1 MPCVLLV
8 LYCPVC
14 GWKYEEKLRTLLVF
28 APSTCTALERKTDL
42 VLWETVMCCGLGL
55 VSSEST
61 MGHNANC
68 RGPFFFLLSCEV
80 AFELCWLSWVVAFW
94 SVILFQI
101 SYRLFP
107 TLLWSSIWT
116 VLIDLRGRILI
127 CNSVPDLGPFR
138 RASQGFPWAQTNNCI
153 RNKISK
159 FYCRRGTIKRARLCQ
174 ALRL

>member
-1 MPCVLLV
+1 MKTSETSSYHYRPYLLSVVLNEHVYFVPIMPCVLLV

-116 VLIDLRGRILI
+116 VLIDLRGHVLI
-127 CNSVPDLGPFR
+127 SNCVSDFGPFV
-138 RASQGFPWAQTNNCI
+138 S
-153 RNKISK
+153 
-159 FYCRRGTIKRARLCQ
+159 YCPVK
-174 ALRL
+174 